1 MGGDLS
7 LSATKNKTKNSWK
20 TLLWWGLYA
29 AAFGYVEALVVVYI
43 RRLGGMPLGLDYP
56 TIWAGRHLA
65 WNGVTIIS
73 EMRRLGV
80 YGTEYGREIA
90 TLLLLLGPAMAAGRS
105 GRERLGLYLF
115 TFAVWD
121 ETFYLW
127 LKLWTGFPMSLA
139 STDIYFLVPIAW
151 YGPVWFPVLVVMPTL
166 IAISFRLLSSRSSS
180 APSRPPASAETL
192 PPRSLADREEAAAV
206 NEGAA
211 Q

>member
-1 MGGDLS
+1 MRYNRPMHDIENNM
-7 LSATKNKTKNSWK
+7 AENNRNWK
-20 TLLWWGLYA
+20 TLLWWTLYA

-43 RRLGGMPLGLDYP
+43 RRLGAMPPGLDYP
-56 TIWAGRHLA
+56 AIWASRHLA
-65 WNGVTIIS
+65 WNGAAILG

-90 TLLLLLGPAMAAGRS
+90 TLLLLFGPAMAAGRN

-127 LKLWTGFPMSLA
+127 LKLWTGFPQSLA

-151 YGPVWFPVLVVMPTL
+151 YGPVWFPVLVVMPAL
-166 IAISFRLLSSRSSS
+166 IAISLRLLSRPASSPSSS
-180 APSRPPASAETL
+180 APLLRPGQTAEEPRRSPAN
-192 PPRSLADREEAAAV
+192 RE
-206 NEGAA
+206 
-211 Q
+211 

>member
-1 MGGDLS
+1 MRNDARS
-7 LSATKNKTKNSWK
+7 DARSDTWK
-20 TLLWWGLYA
+20 TLLWWALYA

-43 RRLGGMPLGLDYP
+43 RRLGGMPPGQDYP
-56 TIWAGRHLA
+56 HIWASRGLA
-65 WNGVTIIS
+65 WKGAAIID

-121 ETFYLW
+121 ETFYFW
-127 LKLWTGFPMSLA
+127 LKLWTGFPQSLT

-151 YGPVWFPVLVVMPTL
+151 YGPVWFPVLVVMPAL

-180 APSRPPASAETL
+180 APLPPPAQTAAL
-192 PPRSLADREEAAAV
+192 PQSSRADRE
-206 NEGAA
+206 
-211 Q
+211 